1 MVVVLS
7 SELFGVLKE
16 RRQCC
21 RGIGQT
27 PFTPPE
33 GSRMA
38 SRTVV
43 PQKIEICFR
52 DQPILVTIP
61 GWDTRQEVRHEEG
74 KGRRQEA
81 RGKKL

>member
-1 MVVVLS
+1 
-7 SELFGVLKE
+7 
-16 RRQCC
+16 
-21 RGIGQT
+21 
-27 PFTPPE
+27 
-33 GSRMA
+33 MA